1 MKLANRIKTMSILQ
15 DVIEQK
21 KSIGDI
27 STYSNSV
34 RVPAA
39 MLFNQPKAPSLI
51 AMEDFNNKNSG
62 LGEELKSRQE
72 SLRFVLKEMKNDVLK
87 VITFDS
93 LLTKRLS
100 KIPYSSL
107 MDIEML
113 NPMGLRAPLLDYA
126 TVLLEATEISKLIIG
141 KVLPGTKIFF
151 SELVGNDELMNQRPV
166 DSYSFLSLNEEP
178 IAELKQKL
186 AKMLD
191 SAYENPITNF
201 GSQFKRFKDW
211 EDTHAITKA
220 ISVNL
225 NDITKYDL
233 EKEIK
238 TISGILDKLVIKV
251 KTAAERKEISSN
263 NITLVRVATR
273 QIAEEIS
280 FLGAVVHLG
289 DTFVKVMEDN
299 KEFLRDYVNK

>member
-1 MKLANRIKTMSILQ
+1 MSILEDTISQ
-15 DVIEQK
+15 RK
-21 KSIGDI
+21 PIGEI
-27 STYSNSV
+27 STYSPSV
-34 RVPAA
+34 RTAAA
-39 MLFNQPKAPSLI
+39 MLFNQPKASHSL
-51 AMEDFNNKNSG
+51 AMEDFSNKNSG
-62 LGEELKSRQE
+62 LGDELKNRQE

-87 VITFDS
+87 IITFDS
-93 LLTKRLS
+93 VLSKRLS

-126 TVLLEATEISKLIIG
+126 GTLLAATEISKLIIG
-141 KVLPGTKIFF
+141 KVLPGAKIFF
-151 SELVGNDELMNQRPV
+151 SELVSNDELMNQRPV

-178 IAELKQKL
+178 IAETKQKL

-191 SAYENPITNF
+191 SAYENPVTTF
-201 GSQFKRFKDW
+201 GHQFKRFKDW
-211 EDTHAITKA
+211 EDTQAITKA
-220 ISVNL
+220 ISENL
-225 NDITKYDL
+225 NDITKCDL

-238 TISGILDKLVIKV
+238 TISAILDKLVVKV
-251 KTAAERKEISSN
+251 KTAADRGLISQN
-263 NITLVRVATR
+263 NVNLIRVATR

-289 DTFVKVMEDN
+289 DTFLKVMEDN

>member
-1 MKLANRIKTMSILQ
+1 MSILENY
-15 DVIEQK
+15 VGER

-27 STYSNSV
+27 NSYSPQV
-34 RVPAA
+34 RAAAA
-39 MLFNQPKAPSLI
+39 MLFNQPKALPSI
-51 AMEDFNNKNSG
+51 AMEDFQNKNYS
-62 LGEELKSRQE
+62 LGEELKNRQE
-72 SLRFVLKEMKNDVLK
+72 SLRFVLKELKNDVLK
-87 VITFDS
+87 IISFDS
-93 LLTKRLS
+93 VLSKRLS

-126 TVLLEATEISKLIIG
+126 TTLLQATEVCKLIVG
-141 KVLPGTKIFF
+141 KVLPGAKIFF
-151 SELVGNDELMNQRPV
+151 SELVANDELMNQRPV

-178 IAELKQKL
+178 IAELKQKI

-191 SAYENPITNF
+191 SAYENPVTTF
-201 GSQFKRFKDW
+201 GQQFKRFKDW
-211 EDTHAITKA
+211 EETQALTKV
-220 ISVNL
+220 ISENL

-238 TISGILDKLVIKV
+238 TISGILDKLVVKV
-251 KTAAERKEISSN
+251 KAAADAKEISTN
-263 NITLVRVATR
+263 NINLVKLSAR

-280 FLGAVVHLG
+280 FLGAIVHLG
-289 DTFVKVMEDN
+289 DTFLKVMEDN